1 MSLDDLKNEYDLKI
15 EYDELVKRL
24 KASEN
29 EKNKLARELR
39 VLSKRHEVNQLSA
52 YTISSLNSILSDE
65 KQKQGAYINL
75 LLELSPNIV
84 FLFDDNSKFILGSK
98 SIGNIIDIDDISML
112 RGRSLDYIIETY
124 RPLAFTGEVIAQI
137 KNMMVS
143 RGNASTI
150 HGFVITA
157 LTNKYEVNIL
167 PHYMKNRMFTGVIV
181 FMHDIT
187 EITKAKEAA
196 EQASN
201 AKSVFLSNM
210 SHEIRTPLNAI
221 IGMTVIGKKAGVI
234 RDKNNALSKIGD
246 ASTHLLAI
254 INDILDMAKIE
265 MDKMELSSVEYR
277 FEKMLQNMLSMIR
290 FRANEKQQTLTVN
303 IDERIPCYIIGDDQ
317 RLAQVIMNL
326 LSNAVKFAP
335 EGGKIDLSAFLIRET
350 DNTCELLIE
359 VTDNGIGIA
368 IEQQSKLFGAFE
380 QVMSGT
386 NRIYGGTGLGLAIS
400 KRIVELMGGS
410 IWVESDF
417 GKGAKFSVKLEVMR
431 GAGNE
436 CPSGEEEE
444 VEDEA
449 ADDLSV
455 SQIFEGKRLLLV
467 DDVEINREIVVALLE
482 DTGLIIDCAE
492 NGKQAL
498 DMVSAEDE
506 AYDMVFMDLQMP
518 VMDGY
523 EATRIIRSLPTRRR
537 GRLPIVAMTAN
548 VFKDDIESCLRSG
561 MDDHIGKP
569 LEIEKVIGVI
579 RKHLH
584 AQ

>member
-548 VFKDDIESCLRSG
+548 GFKDDIESCLRSG